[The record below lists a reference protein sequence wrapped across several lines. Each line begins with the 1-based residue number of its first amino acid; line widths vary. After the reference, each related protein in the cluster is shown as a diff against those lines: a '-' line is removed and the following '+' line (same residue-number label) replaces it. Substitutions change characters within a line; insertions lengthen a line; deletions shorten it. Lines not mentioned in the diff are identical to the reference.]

1 MELSDNSETKFTSRE
16 LKTIYVDVECQY
28 LKIVANE
35 NHNNRYNLFNQVAF
49 MNIKCNGMPLSA
61 GLPYL
66 PSISQYE
73 SPSLNKAFDSA
84 ARAMH
89 AMQRGQNHSA
99 QRTPSALGK
108 TEESPEPTDR
118 HAERIFEDKLKVIR
132 HARDEAT
139 RNNNAEEAQQL
150 G

>member
-1 MELSDNSETKFTSRE
+1 MVFNSRE
-16 LKTIYVDVECQY
+16 VNFVYVDVECQY

-35 NHNNRYNLFNQVAF
+35 NHNNRYNLFNQVSF

-89 AMQRGQNHSA
+89 AMQRAQNNSA
-99 QRTPSALGK
+99 QRTPSALRMA
-108 TEESPEPTDR
+108 TESPELTDR
-118 HAERIFEDKLKVIR
+118 
-132 HARDEAT
+132 
-139 RNNNAEEAQQL
+139 
-150 G
+150 